1 MWSPQTSFVDAEP
14 AVYWTSQPRPVPIQ
28 PPLHAD
34 TTADLVII
42 GGGFTGLWAAIEAKQ
57 RDPNRDVVL
66 LEMERIA
73 FGATGRNGG
82 FLEPSLTHGLQ
93 NGLARYPAD
102 EMQTLLRLG
111 DQNYAEIANFTRGH
125 QIDCDLQ
132 EHGVIWAATAPH
144 LAEAIP
150 EIVAL
155 HQKWGR
161 DTIALSTE
169 ELRIEV
175 SSSSYLGG
183 VWSRDEGGM
192 VDPARLA
199 WGLLRVALALGVRVH
214 EQTRVTGLIDA
225 GARVAVRTTGGSILS
240 RRVLHATSA
249 YPGVIPEIRRYAV
262 PVYDY
267 VLMSEPLTDA
277 QRAAIGWR
285 TRFGLSDGDN
295 QFVCHRMTADHRI
308 LYGGWDA
315 VFHRKGVDPTF
326 DQRDASHQL
335 LAERFFRT
343 FPQLE
348 GMRFTHR
355 WGGAIDTCS
364 RFAVFFN
371 TTHCGKVAYAAGY
384 TGLGVGASRFG
395 ARTAL
400 DLVDGEQ
407 TERTNLRLTRKRPI
421 PFPPEPFRSAVIGLT
436 QREIARADRN
446 QGQRGLWLQTLD
458 RLGLGFDS

>member
-1 MWSPQTSFVDAEP
+1 VLDRLVSDATAGRSRVLVLRGEAGIGKSALVEYLVWHAAGFRVARAVGVESEMEMAFAGLHQLCAPMLGRLDRLP
-14 AVYWTSQPRPVPIQ
+14 AP
-28 PPLHAD
+28 
-34 TTADLVII
+34 
-42 GGGFTGLWAAIEAKQ
+42 Q
-57 RDPNRDVVL
+57 RDAL
-66 LEMERIA
+66 
-73 FGATGRNGG
+73 
-82 FLEPSLTHGLQ
+82 
-93 NGLARYPAD
+93 
-102 EMQTLLRLG
+102 
-111 DQNYAEIANFTRGH
+111 
-125 QIDCDLQ
+125 C
-132 EHGVIWAATAPH
+132 
-144 LAEAIP
+144 
-150 EIVAL
+150 VA
-155 HQKWGR
+155 
-161 DTIALSTE
+161 
-169 ELRIEV
+169 
-175 SSSSYLGG
+175 
-183 VWSRDEGGM
+183 
-192 VDPARLA
+192 
-199 WGLLRVALALGVRVH
+199 
-214 EQTRVTGLIDA
+214 
-225 GARVAVRTTGGSILS
+225 
-240 RRVLHATSA
+240 
-249 YPGVIPEIRRYAV
+249 
-262 PVYDY
+262 
-267 VLMSEPLTDA
+267 
-277 QRAAIGWR
+277 
-285 TRFGLSDGDN
+285 FGLSDGDN